1 VSADPIR
8 TVMLPASVWRAIW
21 VLYVADLVQ
30 AARDDELTD
39 PRRALGVLA
48 VLQRAA
54 IGFMDQDSGVMGF
67 WSETQEELAELGYE
81 LTTDHV
87 SDAAR
92 LVG

>member
-1 VSADPIR
+1 MSGDPSR
-8 TVMLPASVWRAIW
+8 TVTLPASAWRTLW
-21 VLYVADLVQ
+21 VVYIADLVE
-30 AARDDELTD
+30 AARNDELTEQ
-39 PRRALGVLA
+39 RQELGVLA